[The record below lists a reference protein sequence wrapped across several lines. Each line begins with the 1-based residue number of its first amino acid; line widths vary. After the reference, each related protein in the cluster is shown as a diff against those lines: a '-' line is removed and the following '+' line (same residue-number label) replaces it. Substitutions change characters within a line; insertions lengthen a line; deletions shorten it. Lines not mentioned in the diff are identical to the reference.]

1 MHINANTKGL
11 STLTVILIVII
22 SAIIG
27 GIISYAFTIAY
38 YTKIPEETAI
48 AITGVYLDK
57 ENVRSFNVSV
67 LNPSYSPAD
76 ATISRIAVSLK
87 GEAQLYDVVETE
99 PSIENGL
106 VIPRGI
112 SLNITC
118 LKIRKDNSNI
128 TFGEFVSNFAGKIF
142 IVHVFSSD
150 SSAANM
156 EATLPFVK
164 LDITADFNSK
174 ISFKKFN
181 ITLTNDP
188 NSEVN
193 LTISDILV
201 PGVEI
206 DEMDPDIRTQPIII
220 PRNESVRFRFNG
232 SWHGFLE
239 FTLSISTEQGYVFR
253 KKVEMK
259 TVHATIQNVVFS
271 EESTDHFNI
280 TVFNFAES
288 ANYINVTRIECTLE
302 NGTTLTPLDCGSVG
316 VMPNSS
322 RTFKFNWNW
331 RTYRGQNITVVA
343 YFLQDF
349 QTDSFEAETP
359 PPIIVKV
366 LNEAKAFDLKDKGHF
381 NITILNHEAS
391 LEAVNI
397 TKIVVKRTGEVLPI
411 TNEVINH
418 GDNKTFTCTYNWSG
432 FLNSYGRNLT
442 LTIYAAS
449 QTLGEYAFDF
459 SFTLPV
465 AELNITVKNHITI
478 GETGYLNLTV
488 KNLEYSIWNLTLSKI
503 VITIQGLAEPL
514 EYVLPKNHVIVSVG
528 GETVLLCPFDWQRY
542 LGKNITV
549 AVVTEEL
556 VEASTTYPIPE
567 ISP

>member
-1 MHINANTKGL
+1 MRINANIKGL
-11 STLTVILIVII
+11 STLAVILIVII

-38 YTKIPEETAI
+38 YTKIPEETTV

-67 LNPSYSPAD
+67 LNPSYSPTD

-87 GEAQLYDVVETE
+87 GEAQLYDVVETK

-106 VIPRGI
+106 AIPRGV

-118 LKIRKDNSNI
+118 LKIRTDSSNI
-128 TFGEFVSNFAGKIF
+128 TFGEFVSTFAGKIF

-156 EATLPFVK
+156 EAALPFVK
-164 LDITADFNSK
+164 LDITTDFNSK

-181 ITLTNDP
+181 ITLTNHP

-206 DEMDPDIRTQPIII
+206 DGMDPDIKTHPITISQ
-220 PRNESVRFRFNG
+220 NESICFRFNG
-232 SWHGFLE
+232 SWHKVVG

-253 KKVEMK
+253 KEVETK
-259 TVHATIQNVVFS
+259 TVHATIQKVVFN
-271 EESTDHFNI
+271 EERTDHFNI

-288 ANYINVTRIECTLE
+288 ANYINVTRIECTLK
-302 NGTTLTPLDCGSVG
+302 NGTTLTPLDCGLVG

-322 RTFKFNWNW
+322 ITFKFNWNW
-331 RTYRGQNITVVA
+331 RTYRGQKITVVA

-359 PPIIVKV
+359 QPIIVKV
-366 LNEAKAFDLKDKGHF
+366 LNETETFDLKDKGHF
-381 NITILNHEAS
+381 NITILNHESS
-391 LEAVNI
+391 LGAVNI

-411 TNEVINH
+411 ANGVINN
-418 GDNKTFTCTYNWSG
+418 GNNKTFTCTYNWAG
-432 FLNSYGRNLT
+432 FLNRYGRNLT
-442 LTIYAAS
+442 LTIYAVN
-449 QTLGEYAFDF
+449 QTLGEYTFDF

-465 AELNITVKNHITI
+465 AELDVTVRDRII
-478 GETGYLNLTV
+478 MGETGYLNLTV
-488 KNLEYSIWNLTLSKI
+488 KNLEYSLWNLTLSKI
-503 VITIQGLAEPL
+503 VVTVQGLAEPV
-514 EYVLPKNHVIVSVG
+514 EYVLPKNHVTVSVG

-542 LGKNITV
+542 LGKSITV
-549 AVVTEEL
+549 TVVTEEL
-556 VEASTTYPIPE
+556 IEASTAYNN
-567 ISP
+567 S